1 MTTHLHSSMPVLTRE
16 AKLRSRSVSIR
27 GVLGKMSVAALALL
41 TSSAAIAADLNTI
54 EQLGQRE
61 FRLLSQD
68 LGAALSYKGLVPA
81 ETLGITGFDVSLAV
95 TATRLENESI
105 LSRATDNADIS
116 GTFPVPSL
124 RVYKGLPFGLS
135 IGGML
140 AQSSETDIR
149 LIGGEVRW
157 AFVPGNVVLP
167 AVAIRGAMTKVTGID
182 QLDFDTQSVDVSISK
197 GFLMLTPYAG
207 IGRVRVSSTPKG
219 IASLGPE
226 KFSQTRTFVGL
237 NVNLGINLAFEA
249 DRTGGTT
256 SYGVKVGI
264 RF

>member
-1 MTTHLHSSMPVLTRE
+1 MNTHLHRL
-16 AKLRSRSVSIR
+16 
-27 GVLGKMSVAALALL
+27 MSVRNSDPENRPRLAPLRHVAKGVSVATLALL
-41 TSSAAIAADLNTI
+41 TSTAAIAADINTI
-54 EQLGQRE
+54 GTLGQRD

-81 ETLGITGFDVSLAV
+81 ETLGITGFDVSFAV

-105 LSRATDNADIS
+105 LSRAADNADIS
-116 GTFPVPSL
+116 STFPVPSL

-140 AQSSETDIR
+140 AQSSATDIR

-226 KFSQTRTFVGL
+226 KFSQTRTFVGV
-237 NVNLGINLAFEA
+237 NVNLGVNLAFEA
-249 DRTGGTT
+249 DKTGDTT

>member
-1 MTTHLHSSMPVLTRE
+1 MSIHPHCLMP
-16 AKLRSRSVSIR
+16 AR
-27 GVLGKMSVAALALL
+27 GQPRCARPRQSLPRRLARKAAIVMMALFS
-41 TSSAAIAADLNTI
+41 SSAAIAADINTI
-54 EQLGQRE
+54 GALDQRD

-81 ETLGITGFDVSLAV
+81 ETLGLTGFDVSFAV
-95 TATRLENESI
+95 TATQLENDSI
-105 LSRATDNADIS
+105 LSRAANNADIS
-116 GTFPVPSL
+116 STFPVPSL

-135 IGGML
+135 IGGLL
-140 AQSSETDIR
+140 AQSSATDIR
-149 LIGGEVRW
+149 LIGGELRW
-157 AFVPGNVVLP
+157 AFLPGNVALP

-182 QLDFDTQSVDVSISK
+182 QLDFDTQSIDLSISK

-207 IGRVRVSSTPKG
+207 IGRVRVNSTPQG

-226 KFSQTRTFVGL
+226 KFSQTRTFIGL
-237 NVNLGINLAFEA
+237 NVNLGVNLAFEV
-249 DRTGGTT
+249 DRTGDTT

>member
-1 MTTHLHSSMPVLTRE
+1 MSETNTRNT
-16 AKLRSRSVSIR
+16 LMHTC
-27 GVLGKMSVAALALL
+27 LNCLARP
-41 TSSAAIAADLNTI
+41 AAIRAAAVVMTLAAVQPATAADLDTI
-54 EQLGQRE
+54 GALGQRD

-81 ETLGITGFDVSLAV
+81 ETLGVTGFDVSFAL

-105 LSRATDNADIS
+105 ISRAAGNSDIS
-116 GTFPVPSL
+116 ATFPVPSI
-124 RVYKGLPFGLS
+124 RVYKGLPLGLS

-157 AFVPGNVVLP
+157 AFLPGNVALP
-167 AVAIRGAMTKVTGID
+167 ALAVRGAMTKVTGID
-182 QLDFDTQSVDVSISK
+182 QLDFDTQSVDLSISK
-197 GFLMLTPYAG
+197 GILMLTPYAG
-207 IGRVRVSSTPKG
+207 IGRIRVSSTPQG
-219 IASLGPE
+219 IPTLGPE
-226 KFSQTRTFVGL
+226 KFWQTRTFVGV

-249 DRTGGTT
+249 DRTGDTT
-256 SYGVKVGI
+256 SYGIKAGI